1 MRLSLLMF
9 SNLFVLSDRQLVSP
23 SGGSSGAW
31 RLCPETRKIDAPKD
45 VQMSLDSEDILIN
58 QTKKVK
64 PSLKL
69 TLSSS

>member
-1 MRLSLLMF
+1 MF